1 MAWEYDK
8 FKAQIF
14 FTHLLKA
21 SRKFEERHVA
31 KEDLAVSLKRLSK
44 FKVNKEFSKEIKQLK
59 QKINTLVD
67 KQSVIIRNHKDR
79 SDVNKSLKEKI
90 SVLEQ
95 KLGVYIED
103 KKRKNKRIA
112 ELELKMKARQG
123 QSQALSSIKGELE
136 GLETLYANVKDSE
149 HVTPKQLQKLEGKIG
164 ELKMRLQTLQSK

>member
-8 FKAQIF
+8 FKAQIL

-31 KEDLAVSLKRLSK
+31 KEDLAVSLRKISK
-44 FKVNKEFSKEIKQLK
+44 FKVNKEFNKEIKQLK
-59 QKINTLVD
+59 QKINTLVE
-67 KQSVIIRNHKDR
+67 KQSLIIRDHHDR

-90 SVLEQ
+90 VVLER
-95 KLGVYIED
+95 KLGMYIDD
-103 KKRKNKRIA
+103 KKRKNKRIQ
-112 ELELKMKARQG
+112 ELEDRMKARQG
-123 QSQALSSIKGELE
+123 QSQALSALKGELE

-149 HVTPKQLQKLEGKIG
+149 HVTPKQVQKLEAKIS